1 MKLGI
6 DATST
11 FSGGALVH
19 LNQLLENS
27 SKSEFDKIFVWTNS
41 NKLNNFLKYKNISII
56 KIDKKNLINRFFWQ
70 RYTLTKELKN
80 FPNASQFDLEKY
92 FKESF
97 FESKKVVHIPL

>member
-27 SKSEFDKIFVWTNS
+27 SKIKFEKIFVWTNS
-41 NKLNNFLKYKNISII
+41 
-56 KIDKKNLINRFFWQ
+56 IN
-70 RYTLTKELKN
+70 
-80 FPNASQFDLEKY
+80 
-92 FKESF
+92 
-97 FESKKVVHIPL
+97 